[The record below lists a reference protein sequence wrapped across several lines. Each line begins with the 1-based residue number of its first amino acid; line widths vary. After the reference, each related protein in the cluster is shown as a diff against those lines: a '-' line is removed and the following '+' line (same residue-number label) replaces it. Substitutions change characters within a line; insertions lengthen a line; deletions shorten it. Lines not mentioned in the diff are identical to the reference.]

1 MITHMLTPK
10 LKEHEGRIFKEAP
23 DFNRMNSR
31 GELKDSEDGGKHKS
45 TEDIDKDHKEQKEK
59 EKKREKNKAPS
70 TKELRD
76 YKRKLILIHA
86 KDVELNFP
94 SAYPVLGLKE
104 DDTEGKSSKN
114 PFNSKENEQKPK
126 RKKTK
131 DTNPRP
137 TKRRKQ

>member
-1 MITHMLTPK
+1 MQVVK
-10 LKEHEGRIFKEAP
+10 LQFRLVH
-23 DFNRMNSR
+23 
-31 GELKDSEDGGKHKS
+31 
-45 TEDIDKDHKEQKEK
+45 T
-59 EKKREKNKAPS
+59 
-70 TKELRD
+70 
-76 YKRKLILIHA
+76 
-86 KDVELNFP
+86 
-94 SAYPVLGLKE
+94 VLGLKE